1 MDSPKNGSGTSPFKI
16 FSMLRVKVT
25 QRTDKKIYPHMIY

>member
-16 FSMLRVKVT
+16 FSMFRVNIEWYILAFFFSIEMK
-25 QRTDKKIYPHMIY
+25 